1 MMYDRSSVTVGMR
14 TDLHG
19 ATVAPRASRAGLEA
33 DKVRCSAVKVAAKP
47 GLAHIPPLTALPTA
61 YLTTEPRRSQH
72 ELGNRGDRAGTI
84 KLSSSSVAEK

>member
-1 MMYDRSSVTVGMR
+1 MMDDRSSVTVGMR

-33 DKVRCSAVKVAAKP
+33 DKVRCSAVKVAAKARP
-47 GLAHIPPLTALPTA
+47 RTHPPLTALPTA

-72 ELGNRGDRAGTI
+72 ELGDRGDRAGT